1 MSKISIKDMAR
12 ALNTSTAAI
21 SYVLNGR
28 AREMRISDSLAKK
41 ILKYAKD
48 NDYNP
53 SALSKSLR
61 TGRTDIICLMVEDI
75 AESFFAGIAARIAE
89 LARPLGQKIV
99 YMSTDNDTEKT
110 RELIRDFRRQKVD
123 GFIITPPV
131 GIDKD
136 IRELIKDE
144 IPVVIFDRPLENT
157 GTPYVGVDN
166 EAGAY
171 DAVMHLHQQEFRHIA
186 FITLDSPQTQFSGR
200 LAGYKRAVQ
209 KMRSPVLVK
218 KLDYT
223 EKYTPEAVGEIAGF
237 LAANPGI
244 DAVFFATGYLAIS
257 GLEALQQLGLTIGK
271 DIGMIVFDDN
281 NFLRA
286 HSPSITAVAQP
297 IDDLCSAL
305 IRMLNTRIN
314 EKPQKGKPTRPTAET
329 AILPVSL
336 MIRQSSMPL
345 PPAAKKAAAKP
356 PRVANPAANSAPA
369 RRPKRAATI
378 K

>member
-1 MSKISIKDMAR
+1 MSKISIKDMAK

-41 ILKYAKD
+41 ILKYAKE
-48 NDYNP
+48 NNYSP
-53 SALSKSLR
+53 SQLSKSLR

-89 LARPLGQKIV
+89 LARPLGHKVV

-131 GIDKD
+131 GIEKD
-136 IRELIKDE
+136 IKELIKDE

-157 GTPYVGVDN
+157 ATPYVGVDN
-166 EAGAY
+166 ETGAY
-171 DAVMHLHQQEFRHIA
+171 DAVMHLHEQGYRHIA
-186 FITLDSPQTQFSGR
+186 IITLDSPQAQMAER

-209 KMRSPVLVK
+209 KTKAPVLIK
-218 KLDYT
+218 KIDYS
-223 EKYTPEAVGEIAGF
+223 EKYTPAAVEKIALF
-237 LAANPGI
+237 LQQKPEI
-244 DAVFFATGYLAIS
+244 DAVFFVTSYLAIS
-257 GLEALQQLGLTIGK
+257 GLEALQQLGLTIGR
-271 DIGMIVFDDN
+271 DIGMVVFDDN

-297 IDDLCSAL
+297 IDDLCAAL
-305 IRMLNTRIN
+305 IRILSSRIN
-314 EKPQKGKPTRPTAET
+314 EKPKKEKNAKRDGET
-329 AILPVSL
+329 TILPASL
-336 MIRQSSMPL
+336 VVRQSSMPL
-345 PPAAKKAAAKP
+345 P
-356 PRVANPAANSAPA
+356 APA
-369 RRPKRAATI
+369 RKTSRAKPAAAI